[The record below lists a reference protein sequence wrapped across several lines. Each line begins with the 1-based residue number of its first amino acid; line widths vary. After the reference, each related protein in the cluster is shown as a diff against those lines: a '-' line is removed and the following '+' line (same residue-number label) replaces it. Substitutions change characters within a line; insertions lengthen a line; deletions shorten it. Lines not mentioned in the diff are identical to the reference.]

1 MMIQRTFKHLQSDD
15 MNSTTENSQT
25 QIDVVNV
32 YQMTQFLYLLV
43 ELNNDYILSQS
54 KWNVACSV

>member
-1 MMIQRTFKHLQSDD
+1 MWKHRQSDD

-43 ELNNDYILSQS
+43 ELNNDYILSQP